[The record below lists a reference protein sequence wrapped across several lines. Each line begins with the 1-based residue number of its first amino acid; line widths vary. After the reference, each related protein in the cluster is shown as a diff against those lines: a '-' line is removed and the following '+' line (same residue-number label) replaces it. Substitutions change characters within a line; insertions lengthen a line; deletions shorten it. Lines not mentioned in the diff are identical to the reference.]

1 MDQPHV
7 ITEVALVK
15 PKTGLFIEEIWSLL
29 VICTPVTVLLLGV
42 SFSTTTARQYQHI
55 KLYATDLSV
64 STDVEMTSLAGMQDG
79 RIFMCGAQD
88 GCLYEFHY
96 QENES
101 WFGKRVQLVNHSIG
115 GVQSLLPRFAALSQE
130 GKHLFPFFDPNIEL
144 LATERIVVVVSD
156 IGRDCLYT
164 LSSKGSISI
173 YKLNGVRA
181 VQHLQTLSNLYKA
194 VQDRA
199 PGYPALSPKNFQIIS
214 VHVVN
219 QWETR
224 SGIQFFAM
232 TSSGVRLYFAP
243 SGGAGY
249 SSVTTPSS
257 TFPIRP
263 VQLIHIRLP
272 PSNLAHPDAPFHPPV
287 NHYGSSQT
295 TSQSISP
302 PYVISSIENAC
313 YSEGLTIAT
322 QQGAVDGTDYI
333 LCMAP
338 DLTRIG
344 KLGQMGLPPPQISAA
359 ASPATLGDSRPLLTE
374 YATILAIPGRT
385 WAMATVPKE
394 PSAASPEGVLPAVL
408 NELAMQFGEY
418 PRQFL
423 LLTNVGLTFL
433 AKRRALDYLKAVLEE
448 LQSEGNVQP
457 LIHFRDRLT
466 TLSNLSIR

>member
-1 MDQPHV
+1 M
-7 ITEVALVK
+7 
-15 PKTGLFIEEIWSLL
+15 
-29 VICTPVTVLLLGV
+29 
-42 SFSTTTARQYQHI
+42 
-55 KLYATDLSV
+55 
-64 STDVEMTSLAGMQDG
+64 
-79 RIFMCGAQD
+79 
-88 GCLYEFHY
+88 
-96 QENES
+96 
-101 WFGKRVQLVNHSIG
+101 
-115 GVQSLLPRFAALSQE
+115 
-130 GKHLFPFFDPNIEL
+130 

-156 IGRDCLYT
+156 IGRNCLYT
-164 LSSKGSISI
+164 LSSKGSIAI
-173 YKLNGVRA
+173 YKINGARA
-181 VQHLQTLSNLYKA
+181 VQHLQTLSNLFKT

-243 SGGAGY
+243 SGGASY
-249 SSVTTPSS
+249 SSVTAPGS
-257 TFPIRP
+257 TFAIRP

-272 PSNLAHPDAPFHPPV
+272 PSNLAHPDAPFQPPV
-287 NHYGSSQT
+287 NDYGSSQI

-302 PYVISSIENAC
+302 PYVISSIENTC

-322 QQGAVDGTDYI
+322 QQGATDGTDYI

-344 KLGQMGLPPPQISAA
+344 KLGQMGLPLPRIPSTP
-359 ASPATLGDSRPLLTE
+359 SPAALGDSRPPLTE

-385 WAMATVPKE
+385 WAMATVPKVS
-394 PSAASPEGVLPAVL
+394 SAASPGVPPAVL

-418 PRQFL
+418 PGQFL

-457 LIHFRDRLT
+457 LIHFRDRLA
-466 TLSNLSIR
+466 TLFSLFIQ